1 MASRSTYSSQSV
13 TLCSKTSKNTS
24 QDRARK
30 SNGFRG
36 RKYWPVPA
44 LTGGQMR
51 RNDDRDQD
59 TAGADERPSPLAC
72 LHRALRRRP
81 HWRHPRGA
89 PGTPPQGPRPS
100 SLTPVRPHAAAR
112 DVAAGEP
119 HRHSQCNR
127 LPLSGPSQG
136 PLPSRAPHSVTLPGH
151 CPEKDPR
158 PSTAKFPGHCRE
170 REGAEGG
177 QRRSQP
183 GGGEPRPVKWGGR
196 EGPLSVTLDPGSL
209 HTLRGR

>member
-1 MASRSTYSSQSV
+1 
-13 TLCSKTSKNTS
+13 
-24 QDRARK
+24 
-30 SNGFRG
+30 
-36 RKYWPVPA
+36 
-44 LTGGQMR
+44 MR

-72 LHRALRRRP
+72 LHRARHLRP
-81 HWRHPRGA
+81 HWRHPRGAPRPLRAA

-127 LPLSGPSQG
+127 LPLSGASQG
-136 PLPSRAPHSVTLPGH
+136 PLPSRAPRSVTLPGH

-158 PSTAKFPGHCRE
+158 PSTATFPGVTAGRGKG
-170 REGAEGG
+170 RKAARDGASRVVGSLVPLSGEGG
-177 QRRSQP
+177 KAP
-183 GGGEPRPVKWGGR
+183 F
-196 EGPLSVTLDPGSL
+196 L
-209 HTLRGR
+209 